1 MDAKYLHILR
11 SKAILKNISIS
22 EQQQFSPTGYMLSCG
37 TRTLFFY
44 KKFKKLKTKSSTA
57 FTKITIEVRR

>member
-1 MDAKYLHILR
+1 MDAKCLHILR

-37 TRTLFFY
+37 TRTLFFI
-44 KKFKKLKTKSSTA
+44 KNLKNSKGNHQLHSQKLQS
-57 FTKITIEVRR
+57 R

>member
-1 MDAKYLHILR
+1 MDAKCLHILR

-37 TRTLFFY
+37 ARTLFY
-44 KKFKKLKTKSSTA
+44 NKSKKLKTKSSTA